1 MTGLCE
7 DVKNR
12 RVPGKF
18 GMSSPFIRC
27 LLLQEGP
34 SIVELRQRIF
44 TLRI

>member
-12 RVPGKF
+12 RVPDKF
-18 GMSSPFIRC
+18 GMSSAFIRC
-27 LLLQEGP
+27 LLLQEGS
-34 SIVELRQRIF
+34 SIVELRQRFF